1 MSPTTPVD
9 SRTPPAA
16 PPGVVLTK
24 LNPPP
29 ERDQSIS
36 RSRLLERLRPTPGA
50 RLTVVAA
57 PAGYGKSTV
66 LGAFVA
72 HEAPRPIGW
81 VSIDAGDNDPVV
93 LWSHVLEALRR
104 AMPDLVFTISPQQV
118 GASSVVDVLVSPL
131 VNVLIGHGDAGL
143 ILDDFHRLSRG
154 PARDSIAWFVD
165 HIPPSFQLVISSRSD
180 PPLSLAALRAHGDL
194 VEVTA
199 DELAFTV
206 DEAEALMNDRLG
218 LDLTHDDIEDLVA
231 RIEGWPAGLYLAG
244 LSLHG
249 VEDPHAFIRRF
260 DGSSRHVVDFLVDEV
275 LDAHDPALQ
284 DLMLR
289 SSILDRLSG
298 PLCDAVLEQHGS
310 GALLEGLSRTNLFL
324 VPLDEHGHWYRFHHL
339 FAQLLRV
346 ELEHRDPDVAQGL
359 HQRAYVWHREQGL
372 TDEAIRHALEAGAF
386 GEAGQL
392 IAAAWV
398 EYMNDARYATVLAWL
413 ERLPADVLAGDA
425 HLLAVKAWVL
435 SMNARREEAIEAR
448 DAAEQL
454 GDLDRGPLS
463 DGFTSIAASLATLRA
478 VLPWGDV
485 SAMYASALRAAELER
500 PGAPWWPVICWAL
513 GASLYF
519 SGNLVEADRWFEESA
534 RLAPASEAW
543 MAAYSALAYRS
554 MLLGDLGDVEGQ
566 RPLAEQAAEL
576 AQDLGF
582 EDVAGE
588 VYVALGISLA
598 ARGRVDEAVPLL
610 ERGVEMLRAW
620 GQPIDVVNALL
631 HQVRVLQ
638 ASGDHGAATDALAE
652 AREIAEGCPDP
663 GVLAE
668 RIRAL
673 ELELQPARSRASTSL
688 TVLRLLAGPLSERDI
703 GRELW
708 LSHNTIHSHTT
719 SIYRKLGVSSRPAAV
734 REARERRLI
743 Q

>member
-1 MSPTTPVD
+1 
-9 SRTPPAA
+9 
-16 PPGVVLTK
+16 VLTK

-36 RSRLLERLRPTPGA
+36 RTRLLERIRPPAGT

-57 PAGYGKSTV
+57 PAGYGKTTV
-66 LGAFVA
+66 LAGYVA
-72 HEAPRPIGW
+72 HEVPRPIAW
-81 VSIDAGDNDPVV
+81 VTIDSGDHDPVV
-93 LWSHVLEALRR
+93 LWSHVLEALQR
-104 AMPDLVFTISPQQV
+104 AMPGLRSTISSQLV
-118 GASSVVDVLVSPL
+118 GAASIVDVLVAPL
-131 VNVLIGHGDAGL
+131 VNELMVQGDAGL

-165 HIPPSFQLVISSRSD
+165 HVPPSFQLVISSRSE
-180 PPLSLAALRAHGDL
+180 PPLPLAALRAHGDL
-194 VEVTA
+194 VEVSA

-206 DEAEALMNDRLG
+206 DEADALMNGRLG
-218 LDLTHDDIEDLVA
+218 LDLTRDDIEDLVA

-249 VEDPHAFIRRF
+249 VEDPHEFIRRF

-275 LDAHDPALQ
+275 LEAHDPVLQ

-298 PLCDAVLEQHGS
+298 PLCDAVLDQHGS
-310 GALLEGLSRTNLFL
+310 SDLLEGLSRTNLFL
-324 VPLDEHGHWYRFHHL
+324 VPLDDHGGWYRFHHL

-346 ELEHRDPDVAQGL
+346 ELEHREPDLAQSL
-359 HQRAYVWHREQGL
+359 HRRAYVWYREQGL

-386 GEAGQL
+386 EEVGQL
-392 IAAAWV
+392 IAASWV
-398 EYMNDARYATVLAWL
+398 EYMNLARYATVLAWL
-413 ERLPADVLAGDA
+413 DRLPADVLADDA

-435 SMNARREEAIEAR
+435 SMNARRDEAIKAR

-454 GDLDRGPLS
+454 GGLDRGPLP
-463 DGFTSIAASLATLRA
+463 DGFTSIAASLATLNA

-485 SAMYASALRAAELER
+485 GAMHASARQAAELER
-500 PGAPWWPVICWAL
+500 PDAPWWPVICWAL

-519 SGNLVEADRWFEESA
+519 NGNLVEADRWFEESA
-534 RLAPASEAW
+534 RLAPATEAW

-554 MLLGDLGDVEGQ
+554 MVLGDLGDIEGQ
-566 RPLAEQAAEL
+566 RPLAEQAASL
-576 AQDLGF
+576 ARDRGF

-588 VYVALGISLA
+588 VYVALGTSLA
-598 ARGRVDEAVPLL
+598 AGGAVDEAVPLL

-638 ASGDHGAATDALAE
+638 LFGDPGAATDALAE
-652 AREIAEGCPDP
+652 ARAIAEACPDP
-663 GVLAE
+663 GILAK
-668 RIRAL
+668 RLRAL
-673 ELELQPARSRASTSL
+673 ELELEPARPRTSTSL
-688 TVLRLLAGPLSERDI
+688 ALSRQELRVLRLLGGPLSERDI

-708 LSHNTIHSHTT
+708 LSHNTIHSHTR
-719 SIYRKLGVSSRPAAV
+719 SIYRKLGVSSRSEAV
-734 REARERRLI
+734 RQAREQRLI
-743 Q
+743 P